1 MFERWALVIV
11 SLGKSF
17 LWSRKKKKWTMC
29 CIRKLLEAFCVG
41 CKLMV
46 DQFKI
51 KGVKVMENKT
61 QLVQSPW
68 EEGKQPVAPN
78 PDSFLDFS
86 SSYLPYITCRS
97 CFSQTLVP
105 QKSCM
110 CVFVFFFFFCLWYLD
125 VTHGRER
132 PEKPFY
138 CCNNLF
144 LSGIQKRKLSFVN
157 SGKQNSQISVL

>member
-17 LWSRKKKKWTMC
+17 LWSREEKKWPMC

-61 QLVQSPW
+61 RCS
-68 EEGKQPVAPN
+68 
-78 PDSFLDFS
+78 
-86 SSYLPYITCRS
+86 
-97 CFSQTLVP
+97 
-105 QKSCM
+105 
-110 CVFVFFFFFCLWYLD
+110 
-125 VTHGRER
+125 H
-132 PEKPFY
+132 PEK
-138 CCNNLF
+138 
-144 LSGIQKRKLSFVN
+144 RA
-157 SGKQNSQISVL
+157 NSQWHLILILSLTFQVHICHTSHAEAVFHKH